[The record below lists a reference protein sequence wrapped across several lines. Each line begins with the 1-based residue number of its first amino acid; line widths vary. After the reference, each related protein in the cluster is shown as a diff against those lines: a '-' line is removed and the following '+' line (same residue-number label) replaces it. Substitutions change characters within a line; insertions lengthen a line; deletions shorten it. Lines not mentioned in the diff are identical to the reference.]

1 MGSEYSQLGV
11 DVSKKGI
18 EVFLNLVDNIYPNA
32 FCVVSQH
39 PAFPHQGLVLHTDSA
54 GSKPVQSYLNWKET
68 EDLKAFQSLTQDVIA
83 MNIDDLVCV
92 GAIPISFIDY
102 IAVNPFAIP
111 KSPLLEVLGRGF
123 HECLQWLRQQQ
134 VSIRFGGGETADLPD
149 TVRTLDISGAV
160 FGITKLENTISGE
173 QIESGNKIIGLRSG
187 GQTKDEPRENSGI
200 MCNGITLAR
209 HALMKKEYTQQY
221 PETQHNPSHAYKGQ
235 YSVDHY
241 SEDLGMCVGEAITSP
256 TRLYTPSI
264 LRIIE
269 RYGNHVRGLIHNT
282 GGGQTKCLQVGQG
295 IHYRKQS
302 FFVDP
307 IFQIIQRE
315 SGEQWRTMFQN
326 FNMGTGFEVIVDEE
340 VAEDILS
347 VPEKE
352 GLEAQIIG
360 QCELS
365 KGKNLLTLETPW
377 GTFQYL

>member
-11 DVSKKGI
+11 DVNKKGI
-18 EVFLNLVDNIYPNA
+18 EVFTNLVDNLYPNA
-32 FCVVSQH
+32 FCVISQH
-39 PAFPHQGLVLHTDSA
+39 PTLPHQGLVLHTDSA

-68 EDLKAFQSLTQDVIA
+68 EDLEAFRGLAQDVIA

-92 GAIPISFIDY
+92 GASPISFIDY
-102 IAVNPFAIP
+102 IALNPFAIP
-111 KSPLLEVLGRGF
+111 KTALLEVLGRGF
-123 HECLQWLRQQQ
+123 QDCFQWLRRQQ

-160 FGITKLENTISGE
+160 FGSIKLENTISSE
-173 QIESGNKIIGLRSG
+173 RIESGNKIIGLRSG
-187 GQTKDEPRENSGI
+187 GQIRQETFKNSGI

-221 PETQHNPSHAYKGQ
+221 PETHHIPSQAYKGQ
-235 YSVDHY
+235 FSVDHY
-241 SEDLGMCVGEAITSP
+241 VEELDMCMGEAITSP
-256 TRLYTPSI
+256 TRLYAPII
-264 LRIIE
+264 LRILE
-269 RYGNHVRGLIHNT
+269 RYGKYVRGLIHNT
-282 GGGQTKCLQVGQG
+282 GGGQTKCLRVGQG
-295 IHYRKQS
+295 IHYRKRS

-315 SGEQWRTMFQN
+315 SGEHWRAMFQN
-326 FNMGTGFEVIVDEE
+326 FNMGIGFEIVVDKE

-347 VPEKE
+347 IPEKE

-360 QCELS
+360 ECEVT
-365 KGKNLLTLETPW
+365 KGTNQLTLKTSW

>member
-1 MGSEYSQLGV
+1 V
-11 DVSKKGI
+11 NKKGI
-18 EVFLNLVDNIYPNA
+18 EVFTTLVDNIYPNA

-39 PAFPHQGLVLHTDSA
+39 PTFPHHGLVLHTDSA

-68 EDLKAFQSLTQDVIA
+68 EDIQAFQGLTQDVIA

-111 KSPLLEVLGRGF
+111 KTALLEVLSHGF
-123 HECLQWLRQQQ
+123 QECFHWLHSQE

-160 FGITKLENTISGE
+160 FGTMKMENTISGE
-173 QIESGNKIIGLRSG
+173 QIENGNKIIGLRSG
-187 GQTKDEPRENSGI
+187 GRTKQETHENSGI

-209 HALMKKEYTQQY
+209 HTLMKKEYSQRY
-221 PETQHNPSHAYKGQ
+221 PETHHNPSLAYQGR

-241 SEDLGMCVGEAITSP
+241 LEELGMSVGEAITSP
-256 TRLYTPSI
+256 TRLYAPTI
-264 LRIIE
+264 LRILE
-269 RYGNHVRGLIHNT
+269 RYGTHVRGLIHNT
-282 GGGQTKCLQVGQG
+282 GGGQTKCLRVGQG
-295 IHYRKQS
+295 IHYRKRS

-326 FNMGTGFEVIVDEE
+326 FNMGTGFEIIVDEE

-352 GLEAQIIG
+352 GLEAQIVG
-360 QCELS
+360 QCELT
-365 KGKNLLTLETPW
+365 KGTNQLTLETSW

>member
-1 MGSEYSQLGV
+1 MN
-11 DVSKKGI
+11 KKGI
-18 EVFLNLVDNIYPNA
+18 EVFTTLVDNIYPNA

-39 PAFPHQGLVLHTDSA
+39 PTFPHHGLVLHTDSA

-68 EDLKAFQSLTQDVIA
+68 EDIQAFQGLTQDVIA

-111 KSPLLEVLGRGF
+111 KTALLEVLSHGF
-123 HECLQWLRQQQ
+123 QECFHWLRSQE

-160 FGITKLENTISGE
+160 FGTMKMENTISGE
-173 QIESGNKIIGLRSG
+173 QIENGNKIIGLRSG
-187 GQTKDEPRENSGI
+187 GRTKQETHENSGI

-209 HALMKKEYTQQY
+209 HTLMKKEYSQRY
-221 PETQHNPSHAYKGQ
+221 PETHHNPSLAYQGR

-241 SEDLGMCVGEAITSP
+241 LEELGMSVGEAITSP
-256 TRLYTPSI
+256 TRLYAPTI
-264 LRIIE
+264 LRILE
-269 RYGNHVRGLIHNT
+269 RYGTHVRGLIHNT
-282 GGGQTKCLQVGQG
+282 GGGQTKCLRVGQG
-295 IHYRKQS
+295 IHYRKRS

-326 FNMGTGFEVIVDEE
+326 FNMGTGFEIIVDEE

-352 GLEAQIIG
+352 GLETQIVG
-360 QCELS
+360 QCELT
-365 KGKNLLTLETPW
+365 KGTNQLTLETFW

>member
-18 EVFLNLVDNIYPNA
+18 EVFTNLIDNIYPNA

-39 PAFPHQGLVLHTDSA
+39 PTFPHQGLVLHTDSA

-68 EDLKAFQSLTQDVIA
+68 EDLDAFQGLTQDVIA

-102 IAVNPFAIP
+102 IALNPFAIP
-111 KSPLLEVLGRGF
+111 KTPLLETLSRGF
-123 HECLQWLRQQQ
+123 HECFNWLRHQQ

-160 FGITKLENTISGE
+160 FGTIKLENTISGE
-173 QIESGNKIIGLRSG
+173 QIEGGNKIIGLRSG
-187 GQTKDEPRENSGI
+187 GQTKHESRENSGI

-221 PETQHNPSHAYKGQ
+221 PETHHNLSQAYKGQ

-241 SEDLGMCVGEAITSP
+241 SEEMGMCVGEAITSP
-256 TRLYTPSI
+256 TRLYTPII
-264 LRIIE
+264 LRILE
-269 RYGNHVRGLIHNT
+269 RYGNYVRGLIHNT
-282 GGGQTKCLQVGQG
+282 GGGQTKCLRVGRG
-295 IHYRKQS
+295 IHFRKRS

-315 SGEQWRTMFQN
+315 CGEHWRTMYQN

-347 VPEKE
+347 VPDKE

-365 KGKNLLTLETPW
+365 KGNNQLTLETPW